1 METSH
6 VRHQDRRLRFGAFG
20 LDLQSRELTH
30 RGERIKL
37 QDKPFQLLEVLLAA
51 RGNLVTR
58 EELRRKLWPADTF
71 VDFEAGL
78 NTAMRKL
85 RDALRDE
92 PKAPRFIETVQRHG
106 YRFIAPIETT
116 QPADSAADS
125 ASRISRQTVS
135 GQGQQDGGRHKFL
148 RARYVLVL
156 AGLAFAALAVL
167 LLRLNVGELRDPL
180 LGAAV
185 VGRIRSLAVLPL
197 ENLSADP
204 SQEYFADGMTE
215 ALITNLGKI
224 GRVRVI
230 SRTSAMQYKGTR
242 KALPEIGRE
251 LNVDAVVEGAV
262 LRSGERVRI
271 TMQLVEASSDRHLWA
286 ETYER
291 DLRDV
296 LVLQD
301 ELALTIAKQ
310 VQIKLSVAEQ
320 TRLATAHS
328 VDTEALEAYLQGRE
342 EWNNWTEESSRKS
355 IRYFERAVRKNPGY
369 ASAWA
374 GISDAYMLLHI
385 FGGYSQASSP
395 SQAAFQKA
403 KTAALK
409 ALELDPSLSEAHVSL
424 ASVLLFQWTAAEQE
438 LQRAIALN
446 PSNAMAHQWYG
457 YLLSALGR
465 FDEAIAEM
473 KRAFE
478 LDPLSSNKQNSLAA
492 TYYRAARYDEALEHF
507 REVPDA
513 DVNSAYRHCRM
524 AAIYEQK
531 GMQREAVGEMLT
543 ALRIK
548 HQNELA
554 AAVQGKFTSSG
565 YSSAKKTFLW
575 GDLQENQRQV
585 KDGLLPL
592 AVTIA
597 GDYALLGETDKAF
610 EWLEKAFQE
619 REHDLMYLKV
629 DDRFEAL
636 RPEPRFQD
644 LVRRI
649 GLRP

>member
-1 METSH
+1 MQVLH
-6 VRHQDRRLRFGAFG
+6 RPRGVIRFGPFE
-20 LDLQSRELTH
+20 LDLGPGELRKHGLKT
-30 RGERIKL
+30 RL
-37 QDKPFQLLEVLLAA
+37 QQQPFRVLALLLEHPGEV
-51 RGNLVTR
+51 VTR
-58 EELRRKLWPADTF
+58 EELRQAIWPADTF
-71 VDFEAGL
+71 VDFNEGL
-78 NTAMRKL
+78 DATIYKL
-85 RDALRDE
+85 RNTLGDSSE
-92 PKAPRFIETVQRHG
+92 KPRFVETLPRRG
-106 YRFIAPIETT
+106 YRFIAPIEEVRPKTIRVRNLLT
-116 QPADSAADS
+116 LAGVLTA
-125 ASRISRQTVS
+125 V
-135 GQGQQDGGRHKFL
+135 
-148 RARYVLVL
+148 VLVL
-156 AGLAFAALAVL
+156 LFGLNLAGTRDR
-167 LLRLNVGELRDPL
+167 LLRRTSNK
-180 LGAAV
+180 
-185 VGRIRSLAVLPL
+185 RIRSLAVLPL
-197 ENLSADP
+197 QNLSGDP
-204 SQEYFADGMTE
+204 SQEYFVDGMTE
-215 ALITNLGKI
+215 ALTTDLGKI
-224 GRVRVI
+224 GALRVI

-271 TMQLVEASSDRHLWA
+271 TTQLVETSSDRHLWA

-310 VQIKLSVAEQ
+310 IQVKLSVDEQ

-342 EWNNWTEESSRKS
+342 EWNNWTEESSKKS
-355 IRYFERAVRKNPGY
+355 IQYFEQAVRKNPAY
-369 ASAWA
+369 APAWA
-374 GISDAYMLLHI
+374 GISDSYMLLHI
-385 FGGYSQASSP
+385 FGAQSQAFSP
-395 SQAAFQKA
+395 RQETFQKA

-424 ASVLLFQWTAAEQE
+424 ASVLLFQWTAAERE

-473 KRAFE
+473 QRALE
-478 LDPLSSNKQNSLAA
+478 LDPLSSNKQNSLGA
-492 TYYRAARYDEALEHF
+492 TFYRAARYDEALAHF

-513 DVNSAYRHCRM
+513 DVNSAYRHFRM
-524 AAIYEQK
+524 AAIYERK
-531 GMQREAVGEMLT
+531 GMQKEAVAEMLT

-554 AAVQGKFTSSG
+554 ATVQGKFTSSG
-565 YSSAKKTFLW
+565 YSSAKRTFLW
-575 GDLQENQRQV
+575 GDLRENQRQV
-585 KDGLLPL
+585 KDALLPL

-597 GDYALLGETDKAF
+597 GDYALLGQKRNAF
-610 EWLEKAFQE
+610 EWLEKAFRE

-636 RPEPRFQD
+636 RSDPRFQN
-644 LVRRI
+644 LAHLI
-649 GLRP
+649 GLG

>member
-1 METSH
+1 MA
-6 VRHQDRRLRFGAFG
+6 RPDPRRTPTCHRYMLNFDALRESSMQILHRPRGVIRFGPFEVDLRAGELRKHG
-20 LDLQSRELTH
+20 LKTRLQ
-30 RGERIKL
+30 
-37 QDKPFQLLEVLLAA
+37 QQPFRVLALLLEHPGEV
-51 RGNLVTR
+51 VTR
-58 EELRRKLWPADTF
+58 EELRQAIWPADTF
-71 VDFEAGL
+71 VDFDEGL
-78 NTAMRKL
+78 DATIYKL
-85 RDALRDE
+85 RNTLGDSSE
-92 PKAPRFIETVQRHG
+92 NPRFVETLTRRG
-106 YRFIAPIETT
+106 YRFIAPVEVRPKTIRVRNLL
-116 QPADSAADS
+116 A
-125 ASRISRQTVS
+125 
-135 GQGQQDGGRHKFL
+135 
-148 RARYVLVL
+148 L
-156 AGLAFAALAVL
+156 AGVLTAVALAL
-167 LLRLNVGELRDPL
+167 GFGLNFSGTRDRLLRRTSNNR
-180 LGAAV
+180 
-185 VGRIRSLAVLPL
+185 RIRSLVVLPL
-197 ENLSADP
+197 QNLSGDP
-204 SQEYFADGMTE
+204 SQEYFVDGMTE
-215 ALITNLGKI
+215 ALTTDLGKI
-224 GRVRVI
+224 GALRVI

-271 TMQLVEASSDRHLWA
+271 TTQLVETSSDRHLWA

-310 VQIKLSVAEQ
+310 VQVKLSVDEQ

-342 EWNNWTEESSRKS
+342 EWNNWTEESSKKS
-355 IRYFERAVRKNPGY
+355 IKYFEQAVRKNPAY
-369 ASAWA
+369 APAWA

-385 FGGYSQASSP
+385 FGAYSQASSRP
-395 SQAAFQKA
+395 QEAFQKA
-403 KTAALK
+403 RTAALK
-409 ALELDPSLSEAHVSL
+409 AVELDPSLSEAHVSL
-424 ASVLLFQWTAAEQE
+424 ASVLLFQWDAAEKE

-446 PSNAMAHQWYG
+446 PNNAMAHQCYG

-465 FDEAIAEM
+465 FDQAIAEM
-473 KRAFE
+473 RRALE
-478 LDPLSSNKQNSLAA
+478 LDPLSSNKQNSLGA
-492 TYYRAARYDEALEHF
+492 TFYRAARYDEALEYF

-513 DVNSAYRHCRM
+513 DANSAYRHYRM
-524 AAIYEQK
+524 AAIYERK
-531 GMQREAVGEMLT
+531 GMQKEAVAEMLT
-543 ALRIK
+543 ALRIT

-554 AAVQGKFTSSG
+554 ATVQGKFTSSG
-565 YSSAKKTFLW
+565 YSAAKKTFLW

-597 GDYALLGETDKAF
+597 GDYALLGETKKAL
-610 EWLEKAFQE
+610 EWLEKAFRE

-636 RPEPRFQD
+636 RPDPRFQD
-644 LVRRI
+644 LVYRI